1 MEIVVKGRNSEIS
14 DRFRDHVA
22 EKLHRI
28 EKFDPRQRITRT
40 EVVVT
45 HEKNPR
51 DPATAAKVEI
61 SVHSR
66 GPIVRAE
73 AVSGDQ
79 HSALDM
85 AMDRLARQVR
95 KAVDRQRVHRGQQRP
110 TSLSEATADIPD
122 SLLDELSGA
131 DAAGDGDPGPIE
143 VQGDGP
149 LVVREKTHDTAPM
162 TLDQA
167 LYEMELV
174 GHDFYLFMEKDS
186 MQPSVVYRRRGYDYG
201 VIHLDVNES

>member
-14 DRFRDHVA
+14 DRFREHVA

-51 DPATAAKVEI
+51 DPATAATVEI

-79 HSALDM
+79 HSALDL

-110 TSLSEATADIPD
+110 TSLAEATSDIPD
-122 SLLDELSGA
+122 SLLEELSGDNGTPDHTA
-131 DAAGDGDPGPIE
+131 GPIE
-143 VQGDGP
+143 IEGDGP
-149 LVVREKTHDTAPM
+149 LVVREKTHDTVPM

-167 LYEMELV
+167 LNEMELV

-201 VIHLDVNES
+201 VIHLDVDES

>member
-122 SLLDELSGA
+122 SLLDELSGT
-131 DAAGDGDPGPIE
+131 DTAGDGDPSPIE